1 MIIKRLVL
9 SFLFI
14 LFLASCANTTPQ
26 TINQKLPN
34 KYSLAQIEKAIMKAG
49 TDRKWTMKKIGNNTI
64 DGFIIVRNYRVDIRI
79 PYSKDG
85 YTIEYVNGMDSITG
99 QTTTVKNYPRWSVK
113 LNKSILDNLAKA
125 DIK

>member
-26 TINQKLPN
+26 TINQKVPN
-34 KYSLAQIEKAIMKAG
+34 NFSLAQIEKAIMKAG
-49 TDRKWTMKKIGNNTI
+49 ADRKWTMNKVGNNTI
-64 DGFIIVRNYRVDIRI
+64 NGFIIVRNYRVDIRI

-85 YTIEYVNGMDSITG
+85 YTIEYVNGKNNITG
-99 QTTTVKNYPRWSVK
+99 QTTTVKNYPRWSAK
-113 LNKSILDNLAKA
+113 LNKSILDNLAKTN
-125 DIK
+125 IN